1 MKRLRLAVRPIRR
14 AIRIRQP
21 RLPNRSSKVP
31 TGRFISAGD
40 ALQRDACLTEVT
52 QHIMTLEPTKELP
65 YLVSNHP

>member
-1 MKRLRLAVRPIRR
+1 MKRLRRAVRRIRR

-40 ALQRDACLTEVT
+40 ALQRDTCLTEVT